1 MCKRNC
7 FLFWWIIFLFACSP
21 IEKTPIVE
29 NSDDRCF
36 LYLDGKSKYPK
47 HDPHYGEYS
56 RGLPRYGY
64 NDLFLERHKI
74 KCQIQEMLQNTT
86 TGKDL

>member
-1 MCKRNC
+1 M
-7 FLFWWIIFLFACSP
+7 
-21 IEKTPIVE
+21 
-29 NSDDRCF
+29 
-36 LYLDGKSKYPK
+36 YLDGKSKYPK